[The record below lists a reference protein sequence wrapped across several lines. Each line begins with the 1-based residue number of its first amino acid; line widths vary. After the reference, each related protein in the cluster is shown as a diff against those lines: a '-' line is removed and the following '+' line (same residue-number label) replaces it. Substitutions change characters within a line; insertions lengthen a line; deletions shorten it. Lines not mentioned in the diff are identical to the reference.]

1 MKPLAKVS
9 KMENVDELGFFHAI
23 YFAAADVTETNRA
36 YKKCLAS
43 TTTTLL

>member
-9 KMENVDELGFFHAI
+9 MMENIDELGFFHAI
-23 YFAAADVTETNRA
+23 CFAAGDVIETTHA